1 MTDSWIAKKRY
12 RVDLPDLITQG
23 EQNYMRLMRL
33 MSLLGEADQVRLQ
46 VGNKVDNKQG
56 EYSVTLSVLERC
68 RYTTEVGLQQDRL
81 HSLLPGPC
89 LVVRLY
95 HDARLAEVI
104 EVSPFSRVSARHE
117 YPNRA
122 MHQRNEK
129 QQWSHFLGE
138 WLRHVQDHGR
148 TNSDFWCERVGASN
162 D

>member
-23 EQNYMRLMRL
+23 EQNYMRLRRL
-33 MSLLGEADQVRLQ
+33 MGALGDADQVRLQ
-46 VGNKVDNKQG
+46 VGKQG
-56 EYSVTLSVLERC
+56 EYSVTLRVLERC
-68 RYTTEVGLQQDRL
+68 RYTTEISLQQDRL
-81 HSLLPGPC
+81 HSLLAGPC

-117 YPNRA
+117 YPNKA

-148 TNSDFWCERVGASN
+148 ANNDSWCERVGAGN

>member
-1 MTDSWIAKKRY
+1 MTDSWTAKKRY

-33 MSLLGEADQVRLQ
+33 MGALAGADQVRLQ
-46 VGNKVDNKQG
+46 VGQQG
-56 EYSVTLSVLERC
+56 EYSVTLCVLERC
-68 RYTTEVGLQQDRL
+68 RYTTEISLQQDRL
-81 HSLLPGPC
+81 HSLIAGPC
-89 LVVRLY
+89 WVVRLY

-104 EVSPFSRVSARHE
+104 EVSPFSRVPVRHE

-129 QQWSHFLGE
+129 QQWNRFLGE
-138 WLRHVQDHGR
+138 WLRHVQEHGWV
-148 TNSDFWCERVGASN
+148 NNGFWCERVGAGN